1 MNLNRQMTL
10 RRAPAA
16 PGADSNTTEKDKIS
30 MRLEFDEVLKIDL
43 DAAAAECLSMDKEVH
58 QGR

>member
-1 MNLNRQMTL
+1 MTL